1 MCGTD
6 AYSTKGAIYHCL
18 CISAVLAFYRLNAI
32 SRRPIS
38 DSPTVRSLT
47 SLWSVCEHAESES
60 ARHAQPSTSDTKSI
74 TTRRNRATAR
84 NQPSQRRPRQPDGT
98 GQGGR
103 QPAVDVQWAPS
114 RRPSVKLLRVK
125 RIAVNPTGDNQLPA
139 RTATLV
145 SARNHQSR
153 SHRHWRRQ
161 QRNSVRN

>member
-1 MCGTD
+1 MGGLLSQRCPSISPFERYLTH
-6 AYSTKGAIYHCL
+6 AYLRLTNCPFVNVVVVRPRTRRVR
-18 CISAVLAFYRLNAI
+18 ISATRSTQNVRYQIDNDASKPCDCSQSAVAAEAEAA
-32 SRRPIS
+32 RR
-38 DSPTVRSLT
+38 
-47 SLWSVCEHAESES
+47 
-60 ARHAQPSTSDTKSI
+60 
-74 TTRRNRATAR
+74 
-84 NQPSQRRPRQPDGT
+84 DGT
-98 GQGGR
+98 GRETRR
-103 QPAVDVQWAPS
+103 QPAVDVQRAPS